1 MCKRRNNIR
10 NIILSQHKGEF
21 SKILVLVDGSQPSI
35 NAADRA
41 IALAKKE
48 KDNPQLLIALH
59 VVFSRVGYA
68 YSPEGVFG
76 MDGLT
81 TPNAMKEI
89 LENAKKEAQQ
99 WLDNI
104 KEKINMD
111 NNNIQLQPDIVV
123 TATSIVS
130 AIVEYA
136 KNKDVDLIVIG
147 TRGRSGF
154 KKLLLGSVASGVV
167 TNAAC
172 PVMVVK

>member
-1 MCKRRNNIR
+1 MCKRRNNIS

-99 WLDNI
+99 WFDNI

>member
-1 MCKRRNNIR
+1 M
-10 NIILSQHKGEF
+10 SQHKGEF

-99 WLDNI
+99 WFDNI

-111 NNNIQLQPDIVV
+111 NNNNIQLQPDVVV

>member
-1 MCKRRNNIR
+1 
-10 NIILSQHKGEF
+10 LSQHKGEF

-99 WLDNI
+99 WFDNI

-111 NNNIQLQPDIVV
+111 NNNNIQLQPDVVV